1 MISWMQE
8 WPVEVCHC
16 LPCRILSNREGSGL
30 PSLCLGLL
38 YSLADWLL
46 VLDFA
51 SRFELLRKL
60 LLHRRWA
67 PLPPPL
73 TQRP

>member
-1 MISWMQE
+1 M
-8 WPVEVCHC
+8 
-16 LPCRILSNREGSGL
+16 R
-30 PSLCLGLL
+30 LGLL

-51 SRFELLRKL
+51 SRFEPLRKL

-67 PLPPPL
+67 QLTPPL